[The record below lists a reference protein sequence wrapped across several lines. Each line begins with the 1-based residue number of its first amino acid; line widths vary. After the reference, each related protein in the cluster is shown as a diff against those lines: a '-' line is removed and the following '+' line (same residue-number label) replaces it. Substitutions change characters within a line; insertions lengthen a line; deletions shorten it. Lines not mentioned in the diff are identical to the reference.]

1 MKSEKSLRRDAR
13 AFSHSYTAKRHEA
26 AALVSDIASVFSKEA
41 IGAALGRTLSTRDMD
56 ELSQGRGLSPAH
68 MRLLFAN
75 I

>member
-1 MKSEKSLRRDAR
+1 MKQEKTL
-13 AFSHSYTAKRHEA
+13 RHEA
-26 AALVSDIASVFSKEA
+26 RTFSHNYAANRREAAMLVSDIVSAFSKES
-41 IGAALGRTLSTRDMD
+41 IGAALGRTLRTRDME